1 MKKKEYMR
9 PALNIT
15 QVEVRELVAVSVT
28 GVQTTGLDENLNVD
42 EEDKEG
48 NIWNDAWVKR
58 NNGSVD
64 WEDDWSE

>member
-1 MKKKEYMR
+1 MKKKEYIR

-28 GVQTTGLDENLNVD
+28 GVQTTGLDEDLNVD
-42 EEDKEG
+42 EENKEG
-48 NIWNDAWVKR
+48 NMWNDAWAKKQSS
-58 NNGSVD
+58 NSV

>member
-42 EEDKEG
+42 EENKEG
-48 NIWNDAWVKR
+48 NIWNDAWAKKQSS
-58 NNGSVD
+58 NSV

>member
-1 MKKKEYMR
+1 MKKKEYIR

-28 GVQTTGLDENLNVD
+28 GVQTTGLDEGLNVD
-42 EEDKEG
+42 EENKEG
-48 NIWNDAWVKR
+48 NIWNDAWAKKQSS
-58 NNGSVD
+58 NSA

>member
-1 MKKKEYMR
+1 MKKKEYIR

-42 EEDKEG
+42 EENMEG
-48 NIWNDAWVKR
+48 NMWNDAWAKKQSS
-58 NNGSVD
+58 NSV